1 MNEKIRVNFRSYDP
15 EQLHSAIQDIL
26 VVARR
31 SGASILGPIPLPTKK
46 KKFCVNRSPH
56 VDKKSRDQFELCIH
70 KRLLYIYNTTQL
82 TMDNLMKMSVS
93 PGVKVDIK
101 IN

>member
-1 MNEKIRVNFRSYDP
+1 MNEKIRVNFKAYDP
-15 EQLHSAIQDIL
+15 EQLHAAIQDIL

-46 KKFCVNRSPH
+46 RKFCVNRSPH
-56 VDKKSRDQFELCIH
+56 VDKKSRDQYELSVH

-101 IN
+101 LD